1 MRPIL
6 MTSFAMIAGMLP
18 TASGFGES
26 GEQVAPL
33 GRAVIAADRSPFAT
47 LFILPGVFAMLQR
60 KRPTR
65 AVSIDPEDPSSAYYE
80 PKPAGA

>member
-1 MRPIL
+1 VRPIL

-33 GRAVIAADRSPFAT
+33 GRAVIAPDRSHFCHAVHSAGSVCDASAQASHAS
-47 LFILPGVFAMLQR
+47 GVDR
-60 KRPTR
+60 SGRPLER
-65 AVSIDPEDPSSAYYE
+65 VL
-80 PKPAGA
+80 